1 MNLKLKTKF
10 HELKI
15 TPKYFRYVKWGIK
28 KFELRKND
36 RGYEVGDYVK
46 LREYN
51 GESYS
56 GEFLWIKITYI
67 LDFEEG
73 KEFGLSPGYCILG
86 FKIKRRWKNY
96 EMGRIK
102 WLTISK
108 QRSGSTKTQRITLKD
123 ICLKVQFWRGAIHT
137 EKTVGQKS
145 IKRLNLFGF

>member
-1 MNLKLKTKF
+1 MKLNTKS

-15 TPKYFRYVKWGIK
+15 MPKYFLYVKWGIK

-36 RGYEVGDYVK
+36 RGFEVGDYVK

-51 GESYS
+51 GKSYS

-86 FKIKRRWKNY
+86 FKIKEAGKI
-96 EMGRIK
+96 MK
-102 WLTISK
+102 W
-108 QRSGSTKTQRITLKD
+108 G
-123 ICLKVQFWRGAIHT
+123 G
-137 EKTVGQKS
+137 
-145 IKRLNLFGF
+145 